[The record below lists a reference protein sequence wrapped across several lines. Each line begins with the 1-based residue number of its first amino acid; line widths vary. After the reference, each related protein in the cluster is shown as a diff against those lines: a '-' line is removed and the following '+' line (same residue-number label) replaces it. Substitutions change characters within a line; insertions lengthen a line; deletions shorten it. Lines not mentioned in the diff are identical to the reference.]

1 MTAAGTGDHPRFL
14 AGLAQRRDVLLTRI
28 REDLEADERVLA
40 AWLAGSYGRGTA
52 DEWSDIDLHVVVRD
66 DDLTAWLGE
75 RNDLYRRVGHPV
87 MRLPSSASEKGDYQG
102 VLFAGPVFLDLAVHP
117 VSTATRDAD
126 TRLLFTRADIPLR
139 VVAPLDDEERRTRL
153 QHDLDF
159 FWAMTPVALKYIGRG
174 RIDRALTMI
183 ELLSGTF
190 VRLWRLV
197 HDPGRRDAGGASWLH
212 PERDLDLVRLV
223 PRIGTTIDPSVALDA
238 VTRLMDQVRR
248 LHPAVE
254 RLGVSIPVEAV
265 AEIERL
271 RDDITHEVSHQRG
284 MNREVHD
291 RG

>member
-40 AWLAGSYGRGTA
+40 VWLAGSYGRGTA

-174 RIDRALTMI
+174 RTDRALTMVDI
-183 ELLSGTF
+183 LSETF
-190 VRLWRLV
+190 IRLWRLV
-197 HDPGRRDAGGASWLH
+197 HDPARRDAGGSHWLH
-212 PERDLDLVRLV
+212 PERDAPLIAGL
-223 PRIGTTIDPSVALDA
+223 PRFGAVIDPAAALDA
-238 VTRLMDQVRR
+238 VALLMAEVRR
-248 LHPAVE
+248 LHPAIE
-254 RLGVSIPVEAV
+254 RLGVQIPAEAMR
-265 AEIERL
+265 AIDRL
-271 RDDITHEVSHQRG
+271 RDDVMHEVSHQPG
-284 MNREVHD
+284 MTPELYD